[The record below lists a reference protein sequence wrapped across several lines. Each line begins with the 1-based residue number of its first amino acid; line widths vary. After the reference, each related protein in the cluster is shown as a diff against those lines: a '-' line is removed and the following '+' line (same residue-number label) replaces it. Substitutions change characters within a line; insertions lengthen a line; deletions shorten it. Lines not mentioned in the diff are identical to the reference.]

1 MWSSTNQSR
10 SSAMGVFT
18 EYAPS
23 SDQECALRWTQSGR
37 GRKADHKQLER
48 MMKVKHLQLYVSHL
62 AKNASKSSLVSLRN
76 KMFEKP
82 STYSKKYCFFTFV
95 TLPKRIHV
103 QFLRLTSLSV
113 KILDAWR
120 HEEKALT
127 VDFELLDQSLHINR
141 SMESKPHMHSVENHI
156 HHFSL

>member
-1 MWSSTNQSR
+1 
-10 SSAMGVFT
+10 MGVFT
-18 EYAPS
+18 EYATS

-82 STYSKKYCFFTFV
+82 STYSKKYCFCHPAKAHPCT
-95 TLPKRIHV
+95 
-103 QFLRLTSLSV
+103 
-113 KILDAWR
+113 ILETD
-120 HEEKALT
+120 EPFSE
-127 VDFELLDQSLHINR
+127 N
-141 SMESKPHMHSVENHI
+141 PGCVET
-156 HHFSL
+156 